1 MRHTKTLYLH
11 SGCSFLRF
19 SSFLPDV
26 HPSPRHIWVCS
37 YFYCSLFFF
46 SPLWTLLIPSC
57 VLQKVLNCFLH
68 EILTATDAATSPVK
82 NRTQEFTAYQDAEKH
97 NQLCPH
103 KVFCMPG
110 DGTVSS
116 RVFAAYLLGLL
127 AMIKCSICSYQCDN

>member
-1 MRHTKTLYLH
+1 MLVL
-11 SGCSFLRF
+11 L
-19 SSFLPDV
+19 LLL
-26 HPSPRHIWVCS
+26 I
-37 YFYCSLFFF
+37 FF

-68 EILTATDAATSPVK
+68 EILTATDAATSPEK
-82 NRTQEFTAYQDAEKH
+82 NRTQEFTAYQYAEKH